1 MGVNGLTTIYMDGVQ
16 IGVTDGVP
24 EITAESI
31 IKEEERIVSDFLG
44 EYEEEIEIDPR
55 LAKRLLMIIKKELGI
70 IETVRKNERLE
81 F

>member
-24 EITAESI
+24 EITAEPI

-44 EYEEEIEIDPR
+44 ENEVEIEIDPR
-55 LAKRLLMIIKKELGI
+55 LAERLLMIIKKELGI

>member
-1 MGVNGLTTIYMDGVQ
+1 MTTIYMNEVQ
-16 IGVTDGVP
+16 IGVIDGVP

-44 EYEEEIEIDPR
+44 EYEVEIETDPR